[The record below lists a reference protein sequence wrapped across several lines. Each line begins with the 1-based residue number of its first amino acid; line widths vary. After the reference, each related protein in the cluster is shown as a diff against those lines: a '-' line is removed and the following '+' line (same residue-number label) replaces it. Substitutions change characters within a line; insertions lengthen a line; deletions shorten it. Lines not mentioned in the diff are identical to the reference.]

1 VLVNRAG
8 TIEAQSGGFRI
19 ANAYPAGGAGEGN
32 VYIDSGDANLSN
44 NGIVASLALENQYSL
59 KGAGSPAPDA
69 TDGNLING
77 RNTAPDTN
85 PEFSGEISAT
95 KSAIGTGPNAV
106 AGVTGVV
113 ACAPLDTT
121 ANGGDNL
128 STNRDRYFVVSPR
141 LSNGGL
147 TVNDSAPG
155 AGDNTHKRFYVILSG
170 PRD

>member
-1 VLVNRAG
+1 MLVNRAG

-77 RNTAPDTN
+77 RNTAPDTTR
-85 PEFSGEISAT
+85 SSRARSA
-95 KSAIGTGPNAV
+95 
-106 AGVTGVV
+106 
-113 ACAPLDTT
+113 
-121 ANGGDNL
+121 
-128 STNRDRYFVVSPR
+128 RRSPR
-141 LSNGGL
+141 SEP
-147 TVNDSAPG
+147 AP
-155 AGDNTHKRFYVILSG
+155 TPWPV
-170 PRD
+170 